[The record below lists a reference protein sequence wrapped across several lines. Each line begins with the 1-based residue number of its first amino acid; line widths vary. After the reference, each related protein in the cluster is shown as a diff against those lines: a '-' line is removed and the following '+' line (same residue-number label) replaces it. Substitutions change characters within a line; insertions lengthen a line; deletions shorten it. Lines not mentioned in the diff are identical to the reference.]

1 MLRRELCA
9 SHLNIPISRIE
20 NITIYNRN
28 AYYGTE
34 YFNAVKKTQNLIFG
48 ALYGYLIS
56 FGNAKD
62 LQYLN
67 NLIKSESKEFASSH
81 SWTLEEVQKELK
93 HELKT
98 K

>member
-9 SHLNIPISRIE
+9 SHLNI
-20 NITIYNRN
+20 YNRN
-28 AYYGTE
+28 TYYGTE